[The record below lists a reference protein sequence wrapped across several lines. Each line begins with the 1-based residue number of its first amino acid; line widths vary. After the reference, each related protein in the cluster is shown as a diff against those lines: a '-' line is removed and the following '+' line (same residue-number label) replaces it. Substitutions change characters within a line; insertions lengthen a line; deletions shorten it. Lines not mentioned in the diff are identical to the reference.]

1 MTEAATPLEIEL
13 KYRLLAPLGMEAVL
27 AYAASIGFA
36 PDGEVDEMR
45 IRDRYVDTSD
55 GLLASAGV
63 AARIRHRPD
72 GVRVT
77 VKTPTARIGAMHR
90 RTELESPAT
99 DSLDPTDWP
108 ASPARDAVATHAHG
122 SVLVETVTLD
132 QLRRFVEVTDGT
144 TRIEISLDDVSVLAD
159 GRVLDRFE
167 ELEAELLRGDEGALA
182 TLAAAIEV
190 DPAVSHEKGSKLER
204 AMAALAEAGIGTPRP
219 FAGAP
224 EDDDERARDAAA
236 LDRDVAHMVATLVGD
251 AAEPDA
257 PDDEAPGADAHG
269 AGAETKAEARRARKA
284 EARAGDESAPA
295 AGGAVTSTAVRP
307 PGKTPG
313 VAREDLFAEA
323 GRKILRF
330 HFAKMLAKEE
340 GTREGSD
347 PEELHDMRVA
357 TRRMR
362 AAWRVFGSA
371 YRQGRARRMS
381 GHLRIVGTRLGAVR
395 DMDVLID
402 GLKGYVST
410 VAPGDR
416 DGISPLIAAWEIER
430 DDARILLVR
439 ELDSVAYRQWAN
451 AYGDFVVTEG
461 LGALP
466 PLSPVAPA
474 RVREMAGSRLWKAFE
489 EMRAYESSLRWADL
503 ATLHQLRIAAKRLRY
518 AIEFFRETLG
528 ADTSLVLP
536 RIVALQDHLGALH
549 DAEVASGRART
560 FLVECS
566 GQVTEAEIAAIG
578 RYLTSRERE
587 MTRLRRTVGRS
598 WRGVAS
604 VSFRRSLARAI
615 SEL

>member
-1 MTEAATPLEIEL
+1 MGEPAAPVEIEL

-27 AYAASIGFA
+27 GYAAAAGFE
-36 PDGEVDEMR
+36 PDGEVEEMR
-45 IRDRYVDTSD
+45 IRDRYVDTAD
-55 GLLASAGV
+55 GRLASAGV

-77 VKTPTARIGAMHR
+77 VKTRTARIGAMHR

-122 SVLVETVTLD
+122 SMLVETVTLD

-144 TRIEISLDDVSVLAD
+144 SRIEISLDDVSVLAD

-167 ELEAELLRGDEGALA
+167 ELEAELLGGDETALA

-190 DPAVSHEKGSKLER
+190 DAAVSHEKGSKLER
-204 AMAALAEAGIGTPRP
+204 AMAALADAGVATPRP
-219 FAGAP
+219 FAGTP
-224 EDDDERARDAAA
+224 GDDDRARETAA

-251 AAEPDA
+251 AAQPDA
-257 PDDEAPGADAHG
+257 TAAAAPEAGEAEESLRDSGRAEDAPAPGTAF
-269 AGAETKAEARRARKA
+269 
-284 EARAGDESAPA
+284 
-295 AGGAVTSTAVRP
+295 TSIAVRP

-313 VAREDLFAEA
+313 LTREDLFAEA

-330 HFAKMLAKEE
+330 HFARMLAHEE
-340 GTREGSD
+340 STRDGSD

-371 YRQGRARRMS
+371 FRRGRARRMS
-381 GHLRIVGTRLGAVR
+381 AHLRIVGTRLGAVR
-395 DMDVLID
+395 DLDVLID
-402 GLKGYVST
+402 GLNAYGATVSP
-410 VAPGDR
+410 ADR
-416 DGISPLIAAWEIER
+416 AGIVPLIAAWEIER

-439 ELDSVAYRQWAN
+439 ELDSVAYHQWAN
-451 AYGDFVVTEG
+451 AYGHFVVTEG

-518 AIEFFRETLG
+518 AIEFFREGLG

-549 DAEVASGRART
+549 DAEVGSMRART
-560 FLVECS
+560 FLVESS
-566 GQVTEAEIAAIG
+566 GQLAEAEIAAIG

-587 MTRLRRTVGRS
+587 MARLRRTVSRS
-598 WRGVAS
+598 WRGVS
-604 VSFRRSLARAI
+604 SLSFRRSLARAI

>member
-1 MTEAATPLEIEL
+1 MGDEAAPLEIEL
-13 KYRLLAPLGMEAVL
+13 KYRLVAPLGMDIIL
-27 AYAASIGFA
+27 AYAAAAGFA

-45 IRDRYVDTSD
+45 IRDRYVDTAD
-55 GLLASAGV
+55 GRLAAAGV

-77 VKTPTARIGAMHR
+77 VKTPTARIGAVHR
-90 RTELESPAT
+90 RTELESSAT
-99 DSLDPTDWP
+99 DSLDPSDWP
-108 ASPARDAVATHAHG
+108 ASPARDAVAAHAHG
-122 SVLVETVTLD
+122 SALVETVTLD
-132 QLRRFVEVTDGT
+132 QLRRFVEVTDGDT
-144 TRIEISLDDVSVLAD
+144 WIEISLDDVSIVAD

-167 ELEAELLRGDEGALA
+167 ELEAELLRGDEAALA

-190 DPAVSHEKGSKLER
+190 DPAVSHDKGSKLER
-204 AMAALAEAGIGTPRP
+204 AMAALATAGIAAPGP
-219 FAGAP
+219 FVDVAP
-224 EDDDERARDAAA
+224 DDDRTRETAA
-236 LDRDVAHMVATLVGD
+236 LDRDVAHMVATIVGD
-251 AAEPDA
+251 AAA
-257 PDDEAPGADAHG
+257 PDVPGDDATDEEAPSLA
-269 AGAETKAEARRARKA
+269 AEAG
-284 EARAGDESAPA
+284 EAPA
-295 AGGAVTSTAVRP
+295 PSMGATMTSVAVRP

-313 VAREDLFAEA
+313 VARDDLFAEA

-330 HFAKMLAKEE
+330 HFARMLAREE
-340 GTREGSD
+340 GTRDGTD
-347 PEELHDMRVA
+347 PEELHAMRVA

-371 YRQGRARRMS
+371 YRQGRTRRMS

-395 DMDVLID
+395 DLDVLID
-402 GLKGYVST
+402 GLIAYAET
-410 VAPGDR
+410 ATPADR
-416 DGISPLIAAWEIER
+416 AGIAPLIAAWETER

-451 AYGDFVVTEG
+451 AYGHFVVTEG

-489 EMRAYESSLRWADL
+489 EMRAYDSSLRWADL

-528 ADTSLVLP
+528 PETSLVLP

-549 DAEVASGRART
+549 DAEVSAARARA
-560 FLVECS
+560 FLVESS
-566 GQVTEAEIAAIG
+566 GQITEAETAAIG

-587 MTRLRRTVGRS
+587 MGRLRRTAGRA
-598 WRGVAS
+598 WRGVSGVA
-604 VSFRRSLARAI
+604 FRRSLARAI

>member
-1 MTEAATPLEIEL
+1 MGEAAAPLEIEL

-27 AYAASIGFA
+27 AHAAAAGFA
-36 PDGEVDEMR
+36 PDGEVEEMR
-45 IRDRYVDTSD
+45 IRDRYVDTAD
-55 GLLASAGV
+55 GRLAAAGV

-77 VKTPTARIGAMHR
+77 VKTRTARIGAIHR
-90 RTELESPAT
+90 RTELESTAT
-99 DSLDPTDWP
+99 ESLDPTDWP
-108 ASPARDAVATHAHG
+108 ASPARDAVATHARG
-122 SVLVETVTLD
+122 AVLLETVTLD
-132 QLRRFVEVTDGT
+132 QVRRFVDVTDGT
-144 TRIEISLDDVSVLAD
+144 TRIEISLDDVSVVAD

-167 ELEAELLRGDEGALA
+167 ELEAELVGGDEGALA
-182 TLAAAIEV
+182 ILAAAIEV
-190 DPAVSHEKGSKLER
+190 DPAVSRDKGSKLER
-204 AMAALAEAGIGTPRP
+204 AMAALAVAGIRTPGP
-219 FAGAP
+219 FAGTPA
-224 EDDDERARDAAA
+224 DDDRTRETAA

-251 AAEPDA
+251 AATPDVA
-257 PDDEAPGADAHG
+257 EAG
-269 AGAETKAEARRARKA
+269 AGDVDAGSAEET
-284 EARAGDESAPA
+284 SAAPKGA
-295 AGGAVTSTAVRP
+295 AVTSTAVRP

-330 HFAKMLAKEE
+330 HFAKMLAKED

-371 YRQGRARRMS
+371 YRHGRARRMS

-402 GLKGYVST
+402 GLRAYVSA
-410 VAPGDR
+410 VAPADR
-416 DGISPLIAAWEIER
+416 DGIAPLIAAWEIER

-474 RVREMAGSRLWKAFE
+474 RVREMAGSRLWKSFE

-518 AIEFFRETLG
+518 AIEFFREALG

-549 DAEVASGRART
+549 DAEVASARARA
-560 FLVECS
+560 FLVESS
-566 GQVTEAEIAAIG
+566 GQLSETEIAAIG
-578 RYLTSRERE
+578 RFLTSRERE
-587 MTRLRRTVGRS
+587 MARLRRTVGRS
-598 WRGVAS
+598 WRGVSS